1 MSKRVCVIPG
11 DESAPEAVGPALRV
25 LKAMELDIDY
35 TELPSGEQG
44 LEEHGD
50 QWGDVCKAAIDGTDT
65 TLFGSTS
72 GKTPALGYLR
82 WGKDAYAGV
91 RPVRY
96 MPGASSPLREPEGID
111 FVIVRENME
120 DLYSG
125 VEGDLETLKPLGFIN
140 RLTGA
145 PIPDSG
151 GRFALKVITEEGSRR
166 IVDFAFRLARRRAE
180 QGHPGKVTAACKY
193 NMLPQS
199 DGLFRRVAREVA
211 DQYPDIEYED
221 YIIDDFARRIVADPH
236 ALDVV
241 VLPNLY
247 GDILSD
253 EASALVG
260 GLGVAPSAGYA
271 EDFAYFEPVHGTA
284 PDIMG
289 THTINPTATLLS
301 AAMMLE
307 HLDFGEAAEQLE
319 RAVEG
324 VYAQGET
331 LTPDQGGSATS
342 DEFCDAVM
350 RRL

>member
-1 MSKRVCVIPG
+1 M
-11 DESAPEAVGPALRV
+11 
-25 LKAMELDIDY
+25 
-35 TELPSGEQG
+35 
-44 LEEHGD
+44 
-50 QWGDVCKAAIDGTDT
+50 
-65 TLFGSTS
+65 
-72 GKTPALGYLR
+72 
-82 WGKDAYAGV
+82 
-91 RPVRY
+91 
-96 MPGASSPLREPEGID
+96 
-111 FVIVRENME
+111 
-120 DLYSG
+120 
-125 VEGDLETLKPLGFIN
+125 
-140 RLTGA
+140 
-145 PIPDSG
+145 
-151 GRFALKVITEEGSRR
+151 ITEEGSRR

-193 NMLPQS
+193 NMLPQT